1 MTLHTSIT
9 LHGRSSNAP
18 LGTPPHA
25 PSWEHFAHQA
35 DIGVRGYG
43 HCPEEAFNQTALAL
57 IAVITD
63 PRCIEPHET
72 LTLECRAPDLEL
84 LLVDW
89 LNALIYEI
97 ATRHL
102 LFCAFDVSING
113 HHLHATAW
121 GETIDPGTASTGSRS
136 KRRDLN
142 GIACRS
148 HRRGSLD
155 GPMRRRCLMRR
166 YGPGTAR
173 TTQPR

>member
-1 MTLHTSIT
+1 MTLPTADT
-9 LHGRSSNAP
+9 LHGVRTQAP
-18 LGTPPHA
+18 LVTPPHA

-43 HCPEEAFNQTALAL
+43 HCPAEAFNQAALAL

-121 GETIDPGTASTGSRS
+121 GETIDPARHQPAVEVKGATFTELHVEAIEE
-136 KRRDLN
+136 DLWM
-142 GIACRS
+142 AQCVV
-148 HRRGSLD
+148 D
-155 GPMRRRCLMRR
+155 V
-166 YGPGTAR
+166 
-173 TTQPR
+173 

>member
-1 MTLHTSIT
+1 MILHTAIT

-89 LNALIYEI
+89 LNALIFEI
-97 ATRHL
+97 ATRHM
-102 LFCAFDVSING
+102 LFCAFDVSIKG

-121 GETIDPGTASTGSRS
+121 GETIDPARHQPAVEVKGATFTELHVRAIEP
-136 KRRDLN
+136 DLWM
-142 GIACRS
+142 AQCVV
-148 HRRGSLD
+148 D
-155 GPMRRRCLMRR
+155 V
-166 YGPGTAR
+166 
-173 TTQPR
+173 